1 MFLDKKDFDEAYG
14 IIEDLLF
21 LKDTISSVS
30 DNPELSLNLYNA
42 IINDNRVELNSIQEL
57 DKAVSV
63 IVFRDVLACYFSL
76 GFFQDYR
83 MGVFDYFDLFDYAVN
98 HVGKAVV
105 YDEYNGQGITRS
117 YYHEKH
123 FNKLRKWACQDMGI
137 PVLYSIL
144 VKIDESASLLYVEVL
159 QRIVKQILEKS
170 SFRFI
175 VSEEGRRWSNILNDN
190 PKLLLKVDNE
200 RRVDKKVDETRT
212 IVINRDQFNMINKV
226 TDELVSFMHSN
237 LDGSR
242 PLMKLFG
249 SDPILSLVVKDSNTL
264 TLFVKAFVAK
274 DLCKCYNKLNH
285 SIDIDTLEGKVLYM
299 YCLKIGTS
307 DTGVFNYDRFIELC
321 NRDTNDVEIKEL
333 RKSCAVLLEEGN
345 QLDLGVKEEFLFPY
359 YLNQIDLE
367 LSKKYMVILYRCA
380 SVIAKI
386 DGHISE
392 SESQWLSDLVT
403 QVGISKED
411 VDHESFKIKEG
422 TNPNQELDSLIGLDS
437 VKKEVIS
444 LANFIK
450 MKQMRES
457 KGLKAPGISY
467 HCVFTGNPGT
477 GKTTVARILASI
489 FKELGILQSGH
500 LVETDRSGLVAE
512 YVGQTAI
519 KTNKIIDSALDG
531 VLFVDEAYMLL
542 GGQNDY
548 GKEAIATLLKR
559 MEDDRDRLIVILAGY
574 SHEMEDF
581 ISSNPGL
588 RSRFNRFIF
597 FPDYSSEELF
607 QIFKLNVEKNEYVM
621 KDDAA
626 QFVKSKLDDV
636 LKTKRNDFGNAR
648 YVRNY
653 FESVIEHQANR
664 LASDVELSVE
674 KLTELTLEDVSM
686 GQINS

>member
-1 MFLDKKDFDEAYG
+1 MFLYKKDFDEAYG
-14 IIEDLLF
+14 IVEDLLF

-30 DNPELSLNLYNA
+30 DNPDLSLNLYNA
-42 IINDNRVELNSIQEL
+42 IINDNHVELNSIQDL

-63 IVFRDVLACYFSL
+63 FVFRDILACYFSL

-105 YDEYNGQGITRS
+105 YDEFIGQGITRS

-123 FNKLRKWACQDMGI
+123 FNKLRKWACQDMEI
-137 PVLYSIL
+137 PILYSIL

-159 QRIVKQILEKS
+159 QRIVKEILEKS
-170 SFRFI
+170 SFRSI
-175 VSEEGRRWSNILNDN
+175 VSEEGKRWSSVLNDN

-249 SDPILSLVVKDSNTL
+249 SDPILGLVVKDSNTL
-264 TLFVKAFVAK
+264 TMFVKVFVAK

-285 SIDIDTLEGKVLYM
+285 SIDIDTLEGKVLFM

-307 DTGVFNYDRFIELC
+307 DTGIFNYDRFIELC
-321 NRDTNDVEIKEL
+321 NRDTNDFETKQL
-333 RKSCAVLLEEGN
+333 RKACAVLLEEGN
-345 QLDLGVKEEFLFPY
+345 QLDLGVKEEFLVPY

-386 DGHISE
+386 DGHVSE
-392 SESQWLSDLVT
+392 AESQWLSKLVS
-403 QVGISKED
+403 QVGISKGDEYYSSC
-411 VDHESFKIKEG
+411 EIEKGK
-422 TNPNQELDSLIGLDS
+422 NPNQELESLIGLDS
-437 VKKEVIS
+437 VKKEVVS

-450 MKQMRES
+450 MRQMREAN
-457 KGLKAPGISY
+457 GLKAPGISY

-477 GKTTVARILASI
+477 GKTSVARILAGI
-489 FKELGILQSGH
+489 FKELGVLKSGH
-500 LVETDRSGLVAE
+500 LIETDRSGLVAE
-512 YVGQTAI
+512 YVGQTAV

-531 VLFVDEAYMLL
+531 VLFVDEAYTLV

-559 MEDDRDRLIVILAGY
+559 MEDDRERLIVILAGY
-574 SHEMEDF
+574 TNEMEDF
-581 ISSNPGL
+581 INSNPGL
-588 RSRFNRFIF
+588 RSRFNRFIN
-597 FPDYSSEELF
+597 FPDYSAEELF
-607 QIFKLNVEKNEYVM
+607 DIFKLNTIKNEYVLC
-621 KDDAA
+621 DEAA
-626 QFVKSKLDDV
+626 QY
-636 LKTKRNDFGNAR
+636 LKVRLGELIKNKRKDFGNAR
-648 YVRNY
+648 FVRNY
-653 FESVIEHQANR
+653 FELAIEHQANR
-664 LASDVELSVE
+664 LSTEVNLTADKLS
-674 KLTELTLEDVSM
+674 ELTLEDVSVC
-686 GQINS
+686 